1 MSLPAGK
8 FNKRVTLQVLTQS
21 KSSAGGMVDAWANL
35 AINPTVWARVMS
47 VSGNEISITAKG
59 GQVSNA
65 RTEITIRYRTDL
77 PAAEKLRVLYGGKIY
92 NVNFIKDFEEQHIEL
107 ILHCDTGRNDGR

>member
-1 MSLPAGK
+1 MSLAIGK
-8 FNKRVTLQVLTQS
+8 YHKRVTLQALTQA
-21 KSSAGGMVDAWANL
+21 KDAAGGMLDVWTNL
-35 AINPTVWARVMS
+35 PAFATVFARVMS
-47 VSGNEISITAKG
+47 VSGNEISLTNKG